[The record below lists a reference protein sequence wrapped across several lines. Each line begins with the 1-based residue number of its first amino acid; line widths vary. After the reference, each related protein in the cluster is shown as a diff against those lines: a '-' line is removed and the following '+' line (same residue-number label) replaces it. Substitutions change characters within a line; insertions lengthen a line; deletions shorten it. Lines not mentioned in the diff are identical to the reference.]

1 MSNLKFLKDRIN
13 DYNSNLF
20 INELFAASKKLGI
33 FRGKNKF
40 L

>member
-33 FRGKNKF
+33 LEEK
-40 L
+40 